1 MEMTDPTPTRAE
13 VLLRRLREPA
23 FGTETTERNLMA
35 EAADM
40 IQALRERAEAA
51 ERDWTELRDLY
62 DAKVLAL
69 TEARRAEAAAWND
82 AIEAAAGEVESL
94 WAFRTCREVTESIRA
109 LRRAA
114 PTEGEA

>member
-1 MEMTDPTPTRAE
+1 MTDPTPTRAE

-51 ERDWTELRDLY
+51 ET
-62 DAKVLAL
+62 
-69 TEARRAEAAAWND
+69 AAWND
-82 AIEAAAGEVESL
+82 AVEAAEAAYAQGF
-94 WAFRTCREVTESIRA
+94 AAIRT
-109 LRRAA
+109 LRRDTLPASHIQK
-114 PTEGEA
+114 EEK